1 MRLRAGGAGDV
12 MADTE
17 AGGRAGADL
26 TKLTMADVPK
36 TADGTTMTEKSESSD
51 TSAASPQEAIKHEE
65 DAETAQTILPGLDAG
80 TDRSKSEEEAKS
92 KSPDDRP
99 PDDAAPAQTPA
110 AADPATEV
118 TSESSPD
125 DSTVPAPPPPGP
137 TAPSTNTNTE
147 AIARGNEADAST
159 AKSRIIAAAVCLV
172 VCAVAAIVGGVL
184 GTRSSRNSS
193 GNINAAAVP
202 DHGGEVPTSSPVML
216 RAMPSR
222 APTSMDESDR
232 DAIVAPSISGSDTL
246 TPSSNASPDD
256 PSNAPFSLAPS
267 IKSLEDSSEPT

>member
-1 MRLRAGGAGDV
+1 
-12 MADTE
+12 
-17 AGGRAGADL
+17 
-26 TKLTMADVPK
+26 
-36 TADGTTMTEKSESSD
+36 MTEKSESSD
-51 TSAASPQEAIKHEE
+51 TSAASPQEEIEHEE
-65 DAETAQTILPGLDAG
+65 DAETAQAILPELDAG

-159 AKSRIIAAAVCLV
+159 AKSRIIAAAVFAL
-172 VCAVAAIVGGVL
+172 L
-184 GTRSSRNSS
+184 QRSW
-193 GNINAAAVP
+193 
-202 DHGGEVPTSSPVML
+202 E
-216 RAMPSR
+216 
-222 APTSMDESDR
+222 E
-232 DAIVAPSISGSDTL
+232 
-246 TPSSNASPDD
+246 
-256 PSNAPFSLAPS
+256 F
-267 IKSLEDSSEPT
+267 